1 MPKHPH
7 YKLDFNQITKYIY
20 IGTNTCCQLHFDE
33 RLRALGINA
42 DISVEG
48 ERLDAPYGV
57 WLYLWLPVKNTYA
70 PTMNQFLTGV
80 NAIHHVVKQKQKVF
94 VHCEKGHS
102 RAPTLVAAYLLT
114 QGCTIEKAIALLKE
128 KRPVIHLTKRQIN
141 ALKNFHKLIKKEK
154 IML

>member
-33 RLRALGINA
+33 RLREIGIGA

-57 WLYLWLPVKNTYA
+57 WLYLWLPVQNAYA
-70 PTMNQFLTGV
+70 PTKNQFLAGV
-80 NAIHHVVKQKQKVF
+80 AAINQIIKQKNKVF
-94 VHCEKGHS
+94 VHCEKGHG
-102 RAPTLVAAYLLT
+102 RAPTLVAAHLLT
-114 QGCTIEKAIALLKE
+114 QGYTIEKAISLLQE
-128 KRPVIHLTKRQIN
+128 KRPVIHLNKRQIN
-141 ALKNFHKLIKKEK
+141 ALKKFSKIIKN
-154 IML
+154 